1 MDAVIEW
8 IYSNEPSS
16 LELLSSWKQF
26 LKEHPSDLHSI
37 KKIDLSGDIPI
48 LTDHDGRKL
57 SIDFINNAQNYNKKK
72 GSMKTELISKALGSG
87 RLGHSV
93 LDLSAGLGID
103 SIFLSQLG
111 YKVTAV
117 ERNPVL
123 FLALDTAQKK
133 LSDRQKE
140 NLQFEFASAKNFLI
154 FSEKIFDVIYF
165 DPMFPEKKKSALPRQ
180 EMVMFRHLV
189 GSDDD
194 AKDVVETAIK
204 LKRAKRVVV
213 KRPIK
218 APLLLERPQN
228 QVEGKL
234 IRFDVYGVNL

>member
-1 MDAVIEW
+1 MDAVIDW
-8 IYSNEPSS
+8 THSDQLSS
-16 LELLSSWKQF
+16 LELLSTWQQF
-26 LKEHPSDLHSI
+26 LKNNPSDLQSI
-37 KKIDLSGDIPI
+37 KKIDLTGDVPI
-48 LTDHDGRKL
+48 LTDHEGRKL
-57 SIDFINNAQNYNKKK
+57 SIDFLNNAQNYNKKK

-87 RLGHSV
+87 RLGHSI

-103 SIFLSQLG
+103 SVFLSQLG
-111 YKVTAV
+111 YDVTAV

-140 NLQFEFASAKNFLI
+140 KLRFEFASAKDFLI
-154 FSEKIFDVIYF
+154 ATDKAFDVIYF

-180 EMVMFRHLV
+180 EMIMFRHLV

-194 AKDVVETAIK
+194 ARDVVETAIK
-204 LKRAKRVVV
+204 LKKAKRVVV

-218 APLLLERPQN
+218 APLLLEHPQN

-234 IRFDVYGVNL
+234 IRFDVYGVMP